1 MPLMQLTI
9 LRGAKEVGGNCI
21 EVSTGKTRIILDVGM
36 PLFDENRQALDS
48 FAMRRM
54 TTEELNQNG
63 ILPTVPGLF
72 TLPNET
78 DSIEPDAI
86 LLSHAHLD
94 HVGLLSHTR
103 TNIPIYASTG
113 TSKMMLAG
121 ALFANHYR
129 LPGERLRELQSNR
142 RVQIGDFTVTSFP
155 VDHSI
160 FGCLSF
166 LIEANGKRLFYTG
179 DLRLHGRKP
188 WMHQKITSQLQNQAI
203 DVLIVEGTHFGFED
217 GRDVSE
223 TELEAEIVKEV
234 TESTGLVLASF
245 SPQNVDR
252 LASFIRACKKANRVF
267 VADVYTAF
275 VLYLIGRETSLPVP
289 GQDGWGRVYYPK
301 SLCAKIERKG
311 TNKVFDRFQ
320 SCRIELSEILDNREK
335 HLMVFRP
342 SMLDDF
348 RGAFPEATTCFYAT
362 WHGYSERPDWKK
374 TQAAIQKTGGRIT
387 HVHTSGHA
395 LAKDIVQF
403 TTAINAKAIVPVHS
417 FNPEAFREHFNN
429 VILLN
434 DGQPMTI

>member
-54 TTEELNQNG
+54 TTEELNRNG
-63 ILPTVPGLF
+63 VLPKVPGLF
-72 TLPNET
+72 SLPNET
-78 DSIEPDAI
+78 DPNEPDAI

-94 HVGLLSHTR
+94 HVGLLSHTG

-121 ALFANHYR
+121 AVFANQNE
-129 LPGERLRELQSNR
+129 LPRERFRELRPNQ

-188 WMHQKITSQLQNQAI
+188 GMHQEIISQLQNQAI
-203 DVLIVEGTHFGFED
+203 DVLVVEGTHFSFDD

-223 TELEAEIVKEV
+223 TELENEIVKEV
-234 TESTGLVLASF
+234 SESTGLVLASF

-252 LASFIRACKKANRVF
+252 LVSFIRACKQANRVF

-275 VLYLIGRETSLPVP
+275 LLYLIGQEASLPVP

-301 SLCAKIERKG
+301 SLCAAVERKG
-311 TNKVFDRFQ
+311 SNKVIDRFQ
-320 SCRIELSEILDNREK
+320 SCRIELSEIVENREK

-348 RGAFPEATTCFYAT
+348 SGTFPKATTCLYAT

-374 TQAAIQKTGGRIT
+374 TQEAIEKTGGKVT

-403 TTAINAKAIVPVHS
+403 TKAINARSIIPIHS
-417 FNPEAFREHFNN
+417 FAPETFKKYFDN
-429 VILLN
+429 VRLAS
-434 DGQPMTI
+434 DGETITI